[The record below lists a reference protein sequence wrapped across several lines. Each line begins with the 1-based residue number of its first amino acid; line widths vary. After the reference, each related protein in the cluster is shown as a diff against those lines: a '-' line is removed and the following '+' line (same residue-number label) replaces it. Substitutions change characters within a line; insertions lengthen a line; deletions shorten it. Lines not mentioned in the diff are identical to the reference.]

1 MALMG
6 LSACGGTAATTSP
19 SGCSTAGLGASKA
32 VAKADP
38 RAPASPA
45 TQRMAASS
53 ATPIKAAWIYVGP
66 TTDGGW
72 TTAHDNGRKYVEQ
85 QLGANVKTTFKE
97 NVPEGP
103 QVSQV
108 IEDLVRDGN
117 KIIFAT
123 SFGFQDAM
131 DTAAKAHPNVY
142 FEQATG
148 YKMEPNLAEYFG
160 AAEDADYLTGMALG
174 AASKKGKI
182 GFVAPFPIP
191 EVIRE
196 INAVALGAQTTHPCA
211 TVQVVWTN
219 TWFDPTKEKQAAQSL
234 LQAGVDAIGQG
245 QDSPATGDAAKSAN
259 PKVPWSGY
267 DSDQTQYAP
276 DIWQTAT
283 VYNWGPYYARR
294 VQAAIDGTW
303 KSGSYYGSL
312 ADGFVDIAPFGKSV
326 SATAQSAI
334 NAKKQ
339 ALISG
344 SFYEFTGPLK
354 DQSGAIKVPSGTKL
368 PLVADNASLSIL
380 GMDWFVQ
387 GVIGNPK
394 GA

>member
-1 MALMG
+1 MKRPAVFALSVMAVVG
-6 LSACGGTAATTSP
+6 LAACGSTTGQPSSSP
-19 SGCSTAGLGASKA
+19 SASAG
-32 VAKADP
+32 
-38 RAPASPA
+38 
-45 TQRMAASS
+45 
-53 ATPIKAAWIYVGP
+53 PIKAAWIYVGP

-85 QLGANVKTTFKE
+85 QLGAKVKTTFKE

-103 QVSQV
+103 QVAQV
-108 IEDLVRDGN
+108 VEDLVRDGN

-131 DTAAKAHPNVY
+131 DTEAKKHPDVY

-148 YKMEPNLAEYFG
+148 FKLEPNLAEYFG

-196 INAVALGAQTTHPCA
+196 INAVALGAQFTHPGA

-234 LQAGVDAIGQG
+234 LSGGVDAIGQG
-245 QDSPATGDAAKSAN
+245 QDSPATGEAAKAVG
-259 PKVPWSGY
+259 VPWSGY
-267 DSDQTQYAP
+267 DSDQTQFAP

-303 KSGSYYGSL
+303 KSGSYYGNL
-312 ADGFVDIAPFGKSV
+312 GDGFVDIAPFGKSV
-326 SATAQSAI
+326 LPATQSNINTKKSALKAGT
-334 NAKKQ
+334 
-339 ALISG
+339 
-344 SFYEFTGPLK
+344 FYEFTGPLK
-354 DQSGAIKVPSGTKL
+354 DQSGAIKVPDGTKL
-368 PLVADNASLSIL
+368 GLNDILS
-380 GMDWFVQ
+380 MDWFVQ

>member
-1 MALMG
+1 MNRPAILAFSMVAAVALA
-6 LSACGGTAATTSP
+6 ACGGTTSQPSP
-19 SGCSTAGLGASKA
+19 SSG
-32 VAKADP
+32 
-38 RAPASPA
+38 
-45 TQRMAASS
+45 
-53 ATPIKAAWIYVGP
+53 PIKAAWIYVGP

-85 QLGANVKTTFKE
+85 LLGTKVQTTFKE

-103 QVSQV
+103 QVAQV
-108 IEDLVRDGN
+108 IEDLIRDGN

-131 DTAAKAHPNVY
+131 DAAAKKHPDVY

-148 YKMEPNLAEYFG
+148 FKLETNLAEYFG

-174 AASKKGKI
+174 AASKKGFI

-196 INAVALGAQTTHPCA
+196 INAVALGAQTTHPGA
-211 TVQVVWTN
+211 KVQVVWTN

-234 LQAGVDAIGQG
+234 LSAGVDAIGQG
-245 QDSPATGDAAKSAN
+245 QDSPATGEAAKALGV
-259 PKVPWSGY
+259 KWSGY
-267 DSDQTQYAP
+267 DSDQTQFAP
-276 DIWQTAT
+276 DIWLTAT

-303 KSGSYYGSL
+303 KSGSYYGNL
-312 ADGFVDIAPFGKSV
+312 ADGFVNIAPFGTSV
-326 SATAQSAI
+326 SPDVQSTI
-334 NAKKQ
+334 NQKRQ
-339 ALISG
+339 ALIAG
-344 SFYEFTGPLK
+344 SFYEFSGPLK
-354 DQSGAIKVPSGTKL
+354 DQSGAVKVPDGTKL
-368 PLVADNASLSIL
+368 SLSDIL
-380 GMDWFVQ
+380 SMDWFVQ

>member
-1 MALMG
+1 MKTPGVFAISLTAVLG
-6 LSACGGTAATTSP
+6 LTACGGTTGQPSTS
-19 SGCSTAGLGASKA
+19 SG
-32 VAKADP
+32 
-38 RAPASPA
+38 
-45 TQRMAASS
+45 
-53 ATPIKAAWIYVGP
+53 PIKAAWIYVGP

-72 TTAHDNGRKYVEQ
+72 TTAHDRGRKYVEQ
-85 QLGANVKTTFKE
+85 QLGSKVQTTFKE

-103 QVSQV
+103 QVAQV

-131 DTAAKAHPNVY
+131 DAAAKAHPNVY

-148 YKMEPNLAEYFG
+148 FKTETNLAEYFG

-174 AASKKGKI
+174 AATKNGRI

-196 INAVALGAQTTHPCA
+196 INAVALGAQTTHPGA

-234 LQAGVDAIGQG
+234 LSNGVDAIGQG
-245 QDSPATGDAAKSAN
+245 QDSPATGEAAKALGI
-259 PKVPWSGY
+259 KWSGY
-267 DSDQTQYAP
+267 DSDQTQFAP
-276 DIWQTAT
+276 DIWLTGT
-283 VYNWGPYYARR
+283 LYNWGPYYAKR

-303 KSGSYYGSL
+303 KTSSYYGNL
-312 ADGFVDIAPFGKSV
+312 ADGFVDIAPFGSSV
-326 SATAQSAI
+326 SADARAAI
-334 NAKKQ
+334 NQKKQ

-354 DQSGAIKVPSGTKL
+354 DQTGAIKVPAGTKL
-368 PLVADNASLSIL
+368 PLVDANNPGLSIL

-387 GVIGNPK
+387 GVIGSPK

>member
-1 MALMG
+1 MKRPALFAVSVMALVG
-6 LSACGGTAATTSP
+6 LAACGSTTSQSSP
-19 SGCSTAGLGASKA
+19 SASAG
-32 VAKADP
+32 
-38 RAPASPA
+38 
-45 TQRMAASS
+45 
-53 ATPIKAAWIYVGP
+53 PIKAAWIYVGP

-72 TTAHDNGRKYVEQ
+72 TTAHDKGRKYVEQ
-85 QLGANVKTTFKE
+85 QLGSKVQTTFKE

-131 DTAAKAHPNVY
+131 DAAAKAHPNVF

-148 YKMEPNLAEYFG
+148 YKLETNLAEFFG
-160 AAEDADYLTGMALG
+160 AAEDADYLTGMAAG
-174 AASKKGKI
+174 AASKSGKI

-196 INAVALGAQTTHPCA
+196 INAVALGAQTTHPGA

-234 LQAGVDAIGQG
+234 LSAGVDAIGQG
-245 QDSPATGDAAKSAN
+245 QDSPATGDAAKA
-259 PKVPWSGY
+259 VGIPWSGY

-283 VYNWGPYYARR
+283 VYNWGPYYTKR

-303 KSGSYYGSL
+303 KSGSYYGNL
-312 ADGFVDIAPFGKSV
+312 ADGFVDLAPFGKSV
-326 SATAQSAI
+326 SADAQAAI
-334 NAKKQ
+334 SAKKQ

-344 SFYEFTGPLK
+344 SFYEFAGPLK
-354 DQSGAIKVPSGTKL
+354 DQSGAVKVPSGSKL
-368 PLVADNASLSIL
+368 QLTDIL
-380 GMDWFVQ
+380 TMDWFVQ